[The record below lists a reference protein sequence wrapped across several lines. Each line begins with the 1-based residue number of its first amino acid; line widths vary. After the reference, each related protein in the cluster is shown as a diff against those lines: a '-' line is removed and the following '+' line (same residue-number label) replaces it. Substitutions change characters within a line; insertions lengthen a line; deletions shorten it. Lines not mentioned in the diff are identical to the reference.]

1 MVRTIA
7 IDGPVAAGK
16 TVVGRT
22 VAERLGFWFL
32 DTGVMYRAVTWLALS
47 RGTPIDD
54 EEALG
59 ALAEA
64 NTVRLVSD
72 DGLRVAIAG
81 REIGPEL
88 RGADVEGNVSQ
99 VSTAPPVRRAL
110 VVQQRAIAANG
121 EIVMTGRDIGTVV
134 LPDADLKVFL
144 LASPERRANRRWQ
157 EMRGQGR
164 DIDYQTVLRETIA
177 RDDIDSTRSD
187 SPLRPAIDAWRLD
200 TDRLTVDEVVER
212 IIRKAGEAPCA

>member
-164 DIDYQTVLRETIA
+164 DTDYQTVLRETIA